1 VDSGAR
7 LCKACE
13 VLEISVR
20 TYQRWAKDWSK
31 GDSRHHR
38 EFNPPNRLSE
48 KERAAILAIAT
59 SMRFRDLPPSQIVP
73 MLAEE
78 GVYVASESSFYR
90 LLRQEKL
97 LRHRESSRPRVNSR
111 PKEYVATGPNQVWSW
126 DITYLRSPVRGRFY
140 YLYLMVDVWSRMI
153 VAGRVEELESTEI
166 AAQMIHKVCLRYA
179 VDRDQLVIHS
189 DNGGPMKGATLLA
202 TLQALGIIPSFSRP
216 RVSEDNPYSEAL
228 FRTLKYRP
236 EYPGRPF
243 EGLQEAKAWVQAFV
257 RWYNTEHRH
266 SGIKFVTPAARHA
279 GEAEQILMKRKEV
292 YEQAK
297 RRNPNRWSGTTRN
310 WDPIGEVRLNP
321 SAEKH
326 NHDDTEQRRSA

>member
-1 VDSGAR
+1 
-7 LCKACE
+7 
-13 VLEISVR
+13 LEISVR
-20 TYQRWAKDWSK
+20 TYQRWAKDWYK
-31 GDSRHHR
+31 EDGRHDR
-38 EFNPPNRLSE
+38 VLNPPNRLSE
-48 KERAAILAIAT
+48 EERAAILAIAT

-126 DITYLRSPVRGRFY
+126 DITYLRSPVRGQFY
-140 YLYLMVDVWSRMI
+140 YLYLVVDVWSRMI
-153 VAGRVEELESTEI
+153 VAWRVEEVESAEI
-166 AAQMIHKVCLRYA
+166 AAQMIQEACLRCG

-202 TLQALGIIPSFSRP
+202 TLQALGIVPSFSRP

-243 EGLQEAKAWVQAFV
+243 EGLQEAKAWVQEFV

-266 SGIKFVTPAARHA
+266 SGIQFVTPASRHA

-297 RRNPNRWSGTTRN
+297 RRNPSRWSGSTRN
-310 WDPIGEVRLNP
+310 WDPIVEVRLNP
-321 SAEKH
+321 SAGKH
-326 NHDDTEQRRSA
+326 TGEATEQRRSA